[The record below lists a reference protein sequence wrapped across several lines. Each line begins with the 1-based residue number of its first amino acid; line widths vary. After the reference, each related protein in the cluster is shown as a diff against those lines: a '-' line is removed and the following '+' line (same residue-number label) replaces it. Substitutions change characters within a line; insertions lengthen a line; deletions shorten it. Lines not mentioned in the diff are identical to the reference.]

1 MLMKINFF
9 GKEFFNYKVEKKN
22 SMLKPV
28 EPVPKIEPLK
38 QTDRDTVTF
47 SQDGMLMNTKNLL
60 TRRINVTLNVCSEI
74 VDKYETLDELEKY
87 DYSGNIFMVK
97 EFQARLET
105 FLSLLEKR
113 TSKSGLEDLFE
124 QIELYFYKIDLN
136 LPRIFE
142 EISAATSKNKKGLI

>member
-1 MLMKINFF
+1 MISVIVPVYNSERYLIDTLESLRRQTYS
-9 GKEFFNYKVEKKN
+9 EFEAIIIDDG
-22 SMLKPV
+22 S
-28 EPVPKIEPLK
+28 
-38 QTDRDTVTF
+38 TDA
-47 SQDGMLMNTKNLL
+47 SG
-60 TRRINVTLNVCSEI
+60 EI

-136 LPRIFE
+136 LPRVFE
-142 EISAATSKNKKGLI
+142 EISAATSENKKGLK

>member
-1 MLMKINFF
+1 MI
-9 GKEFFNYKVEKKN
+9 
-22 SMLKPV
+22 KPV

-124 QIELYFYKIDLN
+124 QIELYLQ
-136 LPRIFE
+136 
-142 EISAATSKNKKGLI
+142 

>member
-28 EPVPKIEPLK
+28 EPVSKIEPLK

-136 LPRIFE
+136 LPRVFE
-142 EISAATSKNKKGLI
+142 EISAATNENKKGLK

>member
-1 MLMKINFF
+1 MKINFF

-28 EPVPKIEPLK
+28 EPVPKIESLK

-47 SQDGMLMNTKNLL
+47 SQDGMLMSTKNLL

>member
-1 MLMKINFF
+1 MKINFF

-28 EPVPKIEPLK
+28 EPVSKIEPLK

-136 LPRIFE
+136 LPRVFE
-142 EISAATSKNKKGLI
+142 EISAATNENKKGLK

>member
-1 MLMKINFF
+1 
-9 GKEFFNYKVEKKN
+9 
-22 SMLKPV
+22 MLKPV
-28 EPVPKIEPLK
+28 EPVSKIEPLK

-136 LPRIFE
+136 LPRVFE
-142 EISAATSKNKKGLI
+142 EISAATNENKKGLK